1 MRKQPNIILVNCDD
15 LGYGDLGCYGSVNN
29 DTPHID
35 QLAAGGM
42 RFTDFYMAS
51 PVCSPSRAAMMTGCY
66 PPRISFGDLDG
77 DIVLFPGQD
86 IGLPASEITIADILK
101 QAGYATM
108 HVGKW
113 HCGDQDEFLPNSHGF
128 DDYYGIPFSNDM
140 GRMIGRETTPPLP
153 LLHGRDVIQEQPD
166 QTSIT
171 ERYVEK
177 SVEFIRA
184 NSDRPF
190 FLYLAHMHVHLPL
203 YAAPMFM
210 ERSRNGDYGACV
222 MAIDWAM
229 GAITAELKR
238 RGLFEDTL
246 IIFTSDNGSRNDRG
260 DSNGKLRG
268 NKATTWEGGMRV
280 PFIVHWPGHVR
291 PSVNTGIVASMDLYP
306 TLAHIAGAEVPG
318 DRIIDGLDIT
328 DLLLSNTDKSPRDT
342 IFYYMM
348 NKLEAAR
355 VGDYKLFVSRPP
367 QKEVNVTQNGT
378 LDLYVMMDEEEG
390 KTKNRAGV
398 AVNAP
403 VYELY
408 NLREDIGETTNI
420 YTEHPD
426 IVDRLMEKIEACRQD
441 MGDSVTG
448 ITGKNVR
455 PIGRIQNPRP
465 LTQYDETHPYI
476 IALYDRNE
484 IG

>member
-29 DTPHID
+29 DTPNID
-35 QLAAGGM
+35 RLAADGM

-86 IGLPASEITIADILK
+86 IGLHPDEITIADLLK
-101 QAGYATM
+101 QSGYATM

-113 HCGDQDEFLPNSHGF
+113 HCGDQDEFLPTSHGF

-153 LLHGRDVIQEQPD
+153 LLHGRQVIQEQPD
-166 QTSIT
+166 LTSIT
-171 ERYVEK
+171 ERYAEK

-184 NSDRPF
+184 NSGRPF

-203 YAAPMFM
+203 YAAPMFV

-229 GAITAELKR
+229 GVIVNELEKC
-238 RGLFEDTL
+238 GLFEDTL

-291 PSVNTGIVASMDLYP
+291 PSVNTEIVASMDLYP
-306 TLAHIAGAEVPG
+306 TLARIAGVEIPT
-318 DRIIDGLDIT
+318 DRITDGLDIT
-328 DLLLSNTDKSPRDT
+328 DLLLSNAEKSPRDT
-342 IFYYMM
+342 VFYYMM
-348 NKLEAAR
+348 NKLEAVR

-367 QKEVNVTQNGT
+367 QKEINVAENGT

-398 AVNAP
+398 AASET

-420 YTEHPD
+420 YAEHPD
-426 IVDRLMEKIEACRQD
+426 IVARLMEKIDACRQD

-448 ITGKNVR
+448 VAGKSVR
-455 PIGRIQNPRP
+455 PIGRVQNPRP
-465 LTQYDETHPYI
+465 LTQYDENHPYI

>member
-1 MRKQPNIILVNCDD
+1 MLTQPNIILVNCDD

-29 DTPHID
+29 DTPNID
-35 QLAAGGM
+35 QLAQDGM

-86 IGLPASEITIADILK
+86 IGLHPNEITIADLLR
-101 QAGYATM
+101 QEGYATM
-108 HVGKW
+108 LIGKW
-113 HCGDQDEFLPNSHGF
+113 HCGDQDEFLPTSHGF

-153 LLHGRDVIQEQPD
+153 LLHGKDVIQEQPD
-166 QTSIT
+166 LTSVT

-184 NSDRPF
+184 NQDRPF

-203 YAAPMFM
+203 YAAPMFVQ
-210 ERSRNGDYGACV
+210 RSRNGDYGACV

-229 GAITAELKR
+229 GAIVTELKK
-238 RGLFEDTL
+238 RGLFENTL
-246 IIFTSDNGSRNDRG
+246 ILFTSDNGSRNDRG
-260 DSNGKLRG
+260 DSNGPLRG

-280 PFIVHWPGHVR
+280 PLIAHWPGIVK
-291 PSVNTGIVASMDLYP
+291 PSVNSEIVTSLDLYP
-306 TLAHIAGAEVPG
+306 TLANIGGAKVPQ
-318 DRIIDGLDIT
+318 DRIIDGMDIT
-328 DLLLSNTDKSPRDT
+328 DLLFSRTNKSPRDT
-342 IFYYMM
+342 VYYYMT
-348 NKLEAAR
+348 NKLEAVR

-367 QKEVNVTQNGT
+367 EKTVNVEENGT
-378 LDLYVMMDEEEG
+378 LDLYLLQEDVEG
-390 KTKNRAGV
+390 KTKNRTAIPQ
-398 AVNAP
+398 NNLIC
-403 VYELY
+403 ELY
-408 NLREDIGETTNI
+408 DLANDIGETNNI
-420 YTEHPD
+420 YDKHPD
-426 IVDRLMEKIEACRQD
+426 IVAELMKRIEACRED
-441 MGDSVTG
+441 MGDAVTG
-448 ITGKNVR
+448 VAGKNVR
-455 PIGRIQNPRP
+455 PIGRVENPRP
-465 LTQYDETHPYI
+465 LTQYDEAHPYI

>member
-86 IGLPASEITIADILK
+86 IGLPASEITIANLLK

-113 HCGDQDEFLPNSHGF
+113 HCGDQDEFLPTSHGF

-184 NSDRPF
+184 NSGRPF

-203 YAAPMFM
+203 YAAPMFV

-229 GAITAELKR
+229 GAIMAELKR

-280 PFIVHWPGHVR
+280 PFIVHWLGHVR

-328 DLLLSNTDKSPRDT
+328 DLLLSKTDKSPRDT

-348 NKLEAAR
+348 NKLEAVR

-367 QKEVNVTQNGT
+367 QKETNVAENGT
-378 LDLYVMMDEEEG
+378 LDLYVMMDEEDG

-398 AVNAP
+398 AVSTP

-426 IVDRLMEKIEACRQD
+426 IVARLMEKIETCRQD

-455 PIGRIQNPRP
+455 PIGRVQNPRP
-465 LTQYDETHPYI
+465 LTQYDENHPYI

>member
-29 DTPHID
+29 DTPNID
-35 QLAAGGM
+35 RLAADGM

-86 IGLPASEITIADILK
+86 IGLHPDEITIADLLK
-101 QAGYATM
+101 QSGYATM

-113 HCGDQDEFLPNSHGF
+113 HCGDQDEFLPTSHGF

-153 LLHGRDVIQEQPD
+153 LLHGRQVIQEQPD
-166 QTSIT
+166 LTSIT
-171 ERYVEK
+171 ERYAEK

-184 NSDRPF
+184 NSGRPF

-203 YAAPMFM
+203 YAAPTFV

-229 GAITAELKR
+229 GVIVNELEKC
-238 RGLFEDTL
+238 GLFEDTL

-291 PSVNTGIVASMDLYP
+291 PSVNTEIVASMDLYP
-306 TLAHIAGAEVPG
+306 TLARIAGVKIPT

-328 DLLLSNTDKSPRDT
+328 DLLLSNAEKSPRDT
-342 IFYYMM
+342 VFYYMM
-348 NKLEAAR
+348 NKLEAVR

-367 QKEVNVTQNGT
+367 QKEINVAENGT

-398 AVNAP
+398 AASET

-420 YTEHPD
+420 YAEHPD
-426 IVDRLMEKIEACRQD
+426 IVARLMEKIEACRQD

-448 ITGKNVR
+448 VAGKSVR
-455 PIGRIQNPRP
+455 PIGRVQNPRP
-465 LTQYDETHPYI
+465 LTQYDENHPYI